1 MLSTNREQP
10 GGAMHMY
17 LMMTWINLTLRG
29 LMELGIVI
37 AFAQWGYHMGK
48 TTGFSVL
55 LSITAPLV
63 MFSIWSLFDFRNVVS
78 TPEPFRLVQEMFISL
93 LAAVAWYISGHRML
107 GLALAIIS
115 IIHHIMVYALGYKL
129 LQ

>member
-1 MLSTNREQP
+1 
-10 GGAMHMY
+10 MY

>member
-1 MLSTNREQP
+1 MLRTNREQP
-10 GGAMHMY
+10 GGAMNMY
-17 LMMTWINLTLRG
+17 LVLTWINLTLRG

-37 AFAQWGYHMGK
+37 AFAQWGYHTGK
-48 TTGFSVL
+48 TIGYSVF
-55 LSITAPLV
+55 LSIIAPLV

-93 LAAVAWYISGHRML
+93 LAAVAWYISGQRML
-107 GLALAIIS
+107 GLTLAIIS